1 MQFMWN
7 REELKANAKNVLRA
21 SYWTAFVAALV
32 LGAVTGASTG
42 MRMQIDVE
50 DLIYGDYRALLPM
63 LVGGLSVGFVIS
75 VAFTALL
82 KQPLEVGCRRFYL
95 EGTQLRFNL
104 GEMGYAFGSGRYQ
117 NIVLAMFVRQVLV
130 GLASLLLVIPG
141 VILGYAYAMV
151 PYLLSEN
158 PSLPYDRALQLSRE
172 MTKGHKLDM
181 WVLDLSFLGWLLLGS
196 LLCGVGVL
204 FVQPYVHATHA
215 QLYLALRTA
224 ALDRGLT
231 TLEELTPPERDTF
244 A

>member
-1 MQFMWN
+1 
-7 REELKANAKNVLRA
+7 
-21 SYWTAFVAALV
+21 
-32 LGAVTGASTG
+32 
-42 MRMQIDVE
+42 
-50 DLIYGDYRALLPM
+50 
-63 LVGGLSVGFVIS
+63 
-75 VAFTALL
+75 
-82 KQPLEVGCRRFYL
+82 
-95 EGTQLRFNL
+95 
-104 GEMGYAFGSGRYQ
+104 
-117 NIVLAMFVRQVLV
+117 
-130 GLASLLLVIPG
+130 
-141 VILGYAYAMV
+141 
-151 PYLLSEN
+151 
-158 PSLPYDRALQLSRE
+158 